1 MEHAMFADGRFAFEL
16 ITVDDVSI
24 FFKALTWRDVST
36 TLGYEIV
43 RPYDNFDIVAI
54 YVDGR
59 RVSYATNRGLQNTL
73 DTELALTRGNNHYIQ
88 FAVDPE
94 SNPNRI
100 VEPEEILFN
109 EGEEEED
116 FDDDPTTCGSLS
128 SINDDYDDYDSH
140 FDDL

>member
-1 MEHAMFADGRFAFEL
+1 MFADGRFAFEF

-36 TLGYEIV
+36 TPGYEIV
-43 RPYDNFDIVAI
+43 HPYDNFDIVAI

-59 RVSYATNRGLQNTL
+59 RVSYATNRGLLSTL

-88 FAVDPE
+88 FVVDPE

-100 VEPEEILFN
+100 VDPEEN

-128 SINDDYDDYDSH
+128 SINDDYDDDDSN